1 MKLYRQRK
9 TLFVPAFIILFI
21 IFIIMFLYLILF
33 PTFLFAIVTIIKG
46 IKGLI
51 DIKSVLYFIQELN
64 KMIQMKINHFI

>member
-1 MKLYRQRK
+1 MKLYRQKKPFCSSFYYER
-9 TLFVPAFIILFI
+9 VNN
-21 IFIIMFLYLILF
+21 LYLILF